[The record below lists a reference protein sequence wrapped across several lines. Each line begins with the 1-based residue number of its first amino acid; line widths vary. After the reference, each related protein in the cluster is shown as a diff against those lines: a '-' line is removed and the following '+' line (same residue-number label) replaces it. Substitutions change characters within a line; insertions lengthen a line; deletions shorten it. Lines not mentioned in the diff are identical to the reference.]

1 MNAQDVLSLF
11 GTQVIA
17 FRPELAR
24 IAGGAMGGLWLS
36 QALFYQRHFAP
47 KGKQGF
53 WTVSAKTIQAQ
64 TAMTRREHERARDE
78 LIERGLLE
86 SKSQG
91 MPKRLWYRVNLSKI
105 SMIFTV
111 CTEDEPISGPNPL
124 EFKEQTTE
132 NIPDTHVCT
141 EKTEDLPP
149 EGAEIKGVLDAETP
163 KSSVQAYRVY
173 KDCIYKDPTRAFM
186 SERGALSAAEWIGRL
201 YDERARLSKSP
212 FHIRGTDTIAGL
224 LSEYL
229 KRLLYMESAHPDIF
243 CDAVSSMCAQLGG
256 WTQKDPASWLQN
268 ILGGMQNKR
277 ARDASKKMP
286 ANASPRL
293 RSL

>member
-1 MNAQDVLSLF
+1 MKADDVLSLF

-47 KGKQGF
+47 KGKDGF
-53 WTVSAKTIQAQ
+53 WTVAAKTIQAQ

-78 LIERGLLE
+78 LIARGLLE
-86 SKSQG
+86 SRHQG
-91 MPKRLWYRVNLSKI
+91 MPKRLWYRVNLPKI

-111 CTEDEPISGPNPL
+111 CTENGADLEPNPL
-124 EFKEQTTE
+124 EIKEQNTE
-132 NIPDTHVCT
+132 NIQNTHACT
-141 EKTEDLPP
+141 EKTEGLAP
-149 EGAEIKGVLDAETP
+149 EDAEIKGVFGTDAPE
-163 KSSVQAYRVY
+163 SSVQAYRVY
-173 KDCIYKDPTRAFM
+173 KDCIYKDPTQAFM
-186 SERGALSAAEWIGRL
+186 SERGAMSAARWIGRL

-229 KRLLYMESAHPDIF
+229 KRLLYMESAHPDVF

-286 ANASPRL
+286 ANPSPRL